1 MNGGENCASNW
12 AKIILA
18 AENEAKMR
26 AKRASEIHLHFYFC
40 YFPPKYTFLWKLF
53 FQFLGLFFKKKK
65 CLARLGEVLGCVG
78 CAWGVCGCG
87 CWGVLCWGV
96 LWGGLLGRVWG
107 RWRERVSLAALLS
120 GYLGKSGHLPR

>member
-78 CAWGVCGCG
+78 CAWGVRGVCGG
-87 CWGVLCWGV
+87 WGWGVGGGGV
-96 LWGGLLGRVWG
+96 TTRAYGWCGGGG
-107 RWRERVSLAALLS
+107 G
-120 GYLGKSGHLPR
+120 GYLEC